1 MDRLT
6 LSNFNDGIADTG
18 NGGRAPDMEVSQWRG
33 NTQAGNNVRIS
44 SKIFSQARNFRMNQI
59 YKYDENFEW
68 NFDNTFEYKTK
79 FILAMMEDGVE
90 DILPADTMLRFI
102 PEPED
107 LIYVSGATTQRLV
120 YYSQDYDF
128 ENNELQAIMEFKIW
142 SLTNGLK
149 LP

>member
-33 NTQAGNNVRIS
+33 NTQAGTNVRIP

-79 FILAMMEDGVE
+79 FIRAMMEDGVE
-90 DILPADTMLRFI
+90 NILPTDMMLRFI
-102 PEPED
+102 P
-107 LIYVSGATTQRLV
+107 
-120 YYSQDYDF
+120 
-128 ENNELQAIMEFKIW
+128 
-142 SLTNGLK
+142 
-149 LP
+149 